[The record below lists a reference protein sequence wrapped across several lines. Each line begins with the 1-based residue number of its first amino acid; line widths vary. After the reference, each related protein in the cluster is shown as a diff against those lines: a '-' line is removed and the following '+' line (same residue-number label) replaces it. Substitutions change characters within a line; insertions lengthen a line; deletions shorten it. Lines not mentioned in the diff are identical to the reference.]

1 MRISHNTHETFLQGL
16 NAQTNLAKQIHAG
29 LSSMILKA
37 TNSTV
42 GKRKLTIDWVKMMLR
57 IRQFLGKFP
66 FDWAERMQDA
76 NFMEIARSLH
86 KLDNSYLKTSLL
98 TDSGYHNY
106 FGGENPQ
113 TCFLPSSQYFL
124 KCAYKSLMAT
134 GEDIGLFDNQ
144 DPDAGVRSVGTI
156 IFRAMHA
163 HFIVYGAPMGRTL
176 YLEFLVAIAEELDF
190 EKKLY
195 AGGLEGGPLLEMY
208 NKHLA
213 ENPTSVR
220 QNHQDH
226 LVLHMIE
233 NGHNTRTRAKTLHT
247 HHKD

>member
-1 MRISHNTHETFLQGL
+1 
-16 NAQTNLAKQIHAG
+16 
-29 LSSMILKA
+29 MILKA

-42 GKRKLTIDWVKMMLR
+42 EKRKLTIDWVKMMLR
-57 IRQFLGKFP
+57 IRDFLGKFP

-124 KCAYKSLMAT
+124 KCPYKGLMAK
-134 GEDIGLFDNQ
+134 GEDIGLFDNRV
-144 DPDAGVRSVGTI
+144 PDTGVRSVGTI
-156 IFRAMHA
+156 IFRALHA
-163 HFIVYGAPMGRTL
+163 YFIVHGSPMGRML
-176 YLEFLVAIAEELDF
+176 YLEFLLAISEELIL

-195 AGGLEGGPLLEMY
+195 SGSLDGGLLLDMY

-220 QNHQDH
+220 LNHLDH
-226 LVLHMIE
+226 VVLRMIE
-233 NGHNTRTRAKTLHT
+233 LGNNTRTRAKTLHT
-247 HHKD
+247 HHKG